1 VAGQLP
7 RAWGW
12 ALPQVSS
19 RGCAASWLFRA
30 ESGGLAYQ
38 LFDPL
43 AHGFALRRSIALQQ
57 LCPLLSAFVL
67 VE

>member
-1 VAGQLP
+1 VK
-7 RAWGW
+7 
-12 ALPQVSS
+12 PQVAS
-19 RGCAASWLFRA
+19 RGCAAGWAFRA

-38 LFDPL
+38 LADSS
-43 AHGFALRRSIALQQ
+43 ADGFALGRSIAPQP

>member
-1 VAGQLP
+1 VK
-7 RAWGW
+7 
-12 ALPQVSS
+12 PQVSS
-19 RGCAASWLFRA
+19 RGCAASWAFRA

-38 LFDPL
+38 LSDPS
-43 AHGFALRRSIALQQ
+43 AHGFALRRSIALQP